1 MHQLK
6 IKQSITNRGGTLGS
20 YFKDVSKESFI
31 DAEEEVRLAKRIKE
45 GDKDALDKLVKA
57 NLRFA
62 ISVAKQYQNNG
73 LPLEDLIQE
82 ANLGLC
88 KAATLFD
95 ETRGFKF
102 ISYAVWW
109 IRQYILLALSNHSR
123 NIRIPANQV
132 SVINKINKKISSFE
146 QEHNRKPTSS
156 EISELMDMPKER
168 VEELTQSAI
177 RSVSLDTSINDDENS
192 TLLDVIPGEE
202 PVDNSIDLT
211 EVLNLLTNRE
221 HDVIMLYFGIG
232 VPELPQ
238 DEIANL
244 FGLTSERIRQIK
256 ETAIKKLRKDSNKIR
271 NLCLM

>member
-6 IKQSITNRGGTLGS
+6 IKQSITNRTSTLNS
-20 YFKDVSKESFI
+20 YFKDVTQEGFI
-31 DAEEEVRLAKRIKE
+31 DPEEEVRLAKLIKQ
-45 GDKDALDKLVKA
+45 GDKKAKEKLIKA

-88 KAATLFD
+88 KAAELFD

-146 QEHNRKPTSS
+146 QEHNRRPTSS

-177 RSVSLDTSINDDENS
+177 RSVSLDTTINDDENS
-192 TLLDVIPGEE
+192 TLLDIIPGEE
-202 PVDNSIDLT
+202 PIDNSIDLT

>member
-88 KAATLFD
+88 RAAELFD
-95 ETRGFKF
+95 PTRGFKF

-146 QEHNRKPTSS
+146 QEHNRRPTSS

-202 PVDNSIDLT
+202 PIDNSIDLT

>member
-6 IKQSITNRGGTLGS
+6 IKQSITNRSGTLGS

-31 DAEEEVRLAKRIKE
+31 DAEEEARLAKRIKE
-45 GDKDALDKLVKA
+45 GDKDALDKLVRA

-132 SVINKINKKISSFE
+132 SVINKINNQISKFE
-146 QEHNRKPTSS
+146 QEHNRRPTSS
-156 EISELMDMPKER
+156 EISKLMDMPRER
-168 VEELTQSAI
+168 IDELTQSSI
-177 RSVSLDTSINDDENS
+177 RTASLDTTINDDENS
-192 TLLDVIPGEE
+192 TLLDIIPEEE
-202 PVDNSIDLT
+202 PEDKVDVT
-211 EVLNLLTNRE
+211 RVLNLLTDRE
-221 HDVIMLYFGIG
+221 HDIIMLYFGIG

-238 DEIANL
+238 DEIAKL

-256 ETAIKKLRKDSNKIR
+256 ETAIKKLRKKKIR
-271 NLCLM
+271 NYVD

>member
-6 IKQSITNRGGTLGS
+6 IKQSITNRSGTLGS

-146 QEHNRKPTSS
+146 QEHNRRPTSS

>member
-31 DAEEEVRLAKRIKE
+31 DAEEEARLAKRIKE

-146 QEHNRKPTSS
+146 QEHNRRPTSS

-177 RSVSLDTSINDDENS
+177 RSVSLNTSINDDENS

>member
-1 MHQLK
+1 MRQLK
-6 IKQSITNRGGTLGS
+6 IKQSITNRSGTLGS

-31 DAEEEVRLAKRIKE
+31 DTEEEARLAKRIRE
-45 GDKDALDKLVKA
+45 GDQAALDKLVRA

-95 ETRGFKF
+95 DTRGFKF

>member
-31 DAEEEVRLAKRIKE
+31 DAEEEARLAKRIKE

>member
-6 IKQSITNRGGTLGS
+6 IKQSITNRSGTLGS

-31 DAEEEVRLAKRIKE
+31 DAEEEARLAKRIKE

-238 DEIANL
+238 DKIANL

>member
-146 QEHNRKPTSS
+146 QEHNRRPTSS

>member
-31 DAEEEVRLAKRIKE
+31 DAEEEARLAKRIKE

-146 QEHNRKPTSS
+146 QEHNRRPTSS

>member
-6 IKQSITNRGGTLGS
+6 IKQSITNRSGTLNS
-20 YFKDVSKESFI
+20 YFKDVSQEGFI
-31 DAEEEVRLAKRIKE
+31 DTEEECRLAELIKK
-45 GDKDALDKLVKA
+45 GDKTALDKLVRA

-146 QEHNRKPTSS
+146 QEHNRRPTSS

-202 PVDNSIDLT
+202 PIDNSIDLT

>member
-1 MHQLK
+1 MRQLK
-6 IKQSITNRGGTLGS
+6 IKQSITNRSGTLGS

-31 DAEEEVRLAKRIKE
+31 DTEEEARLAKRIRE
-45 GDKDALDKLVKA
+45 GDQTALDKLVRA

-82 ANLGLC
+82 ANLGLI
-88 KAATLFD
+88 KAATLFN

-146 QEHNRKPTSS
+146 QEHNRRPTSS

>member
-6 IKQSITNRGGTLGS
+6 IKQSITNRSGTLGS

-146 QEHNRKPTSS
+146 QEHNRRPTSS

-202 PVDNSIDLT
+202 PIDNSIDLT

>member
-146 QEHNRKPTSS
+146 QEHNRRPTSS

-202 PVDNSIDLT
+202 PIDNSIDLT

>member
-1 MHQLK
+1 
-6 IKQSITNRGGTLGS
+6 
-20 YFKDVSKESFI
+20 
-31 DAEEEVRLAKRIKE
+31 
-45 GDKDALDKLVKA
+45 
-57 NLRFA
+57 
-62 ISVAKQYQNNG
+62 
-73 LPLEDLIQE
+73 
-82 ANLGLC
+82 
-88 KAATLFD
+88 
-95 ETRGFKF
+95 
-102 ISYAVWW
+102 
-109 IRQYILLALSNHSR
+109 
-123 NIRIPANQV
+123 
-132 SVINKINKKISSFE
+132 
-146 QEHNRKPTSS
+146 
-156 EISELMDMPKER
+156 MPKER

-238 DEIANL
+238 DKIANL

>member
-6 IKQSITNRGGTLGS
+6 IKQSITNRTSTLNS
-20 YFKDVSKESFI
+20 YFKDVTREGFI
-31 DAEEEVRLAKRIKE
+31 DPEEEVRLAKLIKQ
-45 GDKDALDKLVKA
+45 GDKKAKEKLIKA

-82 ANLGLC
+82 ANLGIC
-88 KAATLFD
+88 KAAELFD

-132 SVINKINKKISSFE
+132 SVLNKINKEISNFE
-146 QEHNRKPTSS
+146 QIHNRKPTSS
-156 EISELMDMPKER
+156 EISSLVDLPRER
-168 VEELTQSAI
+168 VDELTQSAI

-192 TLLDVIPGEE
+192 TLLDLIPGEE
-202 PVDNSIDLT
+202 PVDNSIDLSK
-211 EVLNLLTNRE
+211 VLNLLNDRE
-221 HDVIMLYFGIG
+221 HDIIMLYFGIG

-238 DEIANL
+238 EEIAKL

-256 ETAIKKLRKDSNKIR
+256 EGAIKKLRKNSNKIR
-271 NLCLM
+271 NLCL

>member
-6 IKQSITNRGGTLGS
+6 IKQSITNRSGTLNS
-20 YFKDVSKESFI
+20 YFKDVSQEGFI
-31 DAEEEVRLAKRIKE
+31 DTEEECRLAELITP
-45 GDKDALDKLVKA
+45 GDKTALDKLVRA

-88 KAATLFD
+88 RAAELFD
-95 ETRGFKF
+95 PTRGFKF

-146 QEHNRKPTSS
+146 QEHNRRPTSS